1 MNAALVI
8 QDQNLSVLLK
18 KHISQLP
25 SAHLVMEASSCETI
39 LDENSLQH
47 ADLLFVDD
55 KCLCESIIGRLSEM
69 ENAPLVLGVNISEAK
84 QAKFADLPVF
94 SFLALPVSFEKLY
107 GLFDLA
113 GKLRGQ
119 LHHSSQ
125 RRQFIFVKS
134 DYKIV
139 KIKFSDILFCEGMK
153 DYTQIFLENSDT
165 PVITLQNL
173 KSVCEKLPASQFVR
187 IHRSF
192 AVAIDKIE
200 IVTRRELI
208 IKNRYIP
215 IGNNYWEELSLII
228 HQYS

>member
-1 MNAALVI
+1 MNTALVI

-18 KHISQLP
+18 KHIAQLP
-25 SAHLVMEASSCETI
+25 SANLVLDASACEKI
-39 LDENSLQH
+39 MDENALQN

-69 ENAPLVLGVNISEAK
+69 ENGPLILGVNISEAK
-84 QAKFADLPVF
+84 QTRFAHLPVF
-94 SFLALPVSFEKLY
+94 SFLSLPVSFEKLY

-113 GKLRGQ
+113 TKLRGQ
-119 LHHSSQ
+119 VRHSSLRQ
-125 RRQFIFVKS
+125 QFIFIKS

-139 KIKFSDILFCEGMK
+139 KIKFSDILYCEGMK
-153 DYTQIFLENSDT
+153 DYTQIYLEHSDT
-165 PVITLQNL
+165 PIITLQNL
-173 KSVCEKLPASQFVR
+173 KSVCEKLPSSQFVR

-192 AVAIDKIE
+192 VVAIDKIE

-215 IGNNYWEELSLII
+215 IGNNYWEELSSII